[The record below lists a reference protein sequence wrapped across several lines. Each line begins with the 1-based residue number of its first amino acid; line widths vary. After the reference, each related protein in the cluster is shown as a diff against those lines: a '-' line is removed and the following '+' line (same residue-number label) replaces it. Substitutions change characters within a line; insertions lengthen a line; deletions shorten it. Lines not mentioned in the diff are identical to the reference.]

1 MSYKV
6 LSIKYRPQQFKD
18 VVGQDHVTTT
28 LRNAILRNRL
38 GHGYIFTGP
47 RGVGKT
53 TSARLLAKALNCEQ
67 GQNGEPCNTCVR
79 CIEITE
85 GRSMDVQEI
94 DGASARGIDSIR
106 ELREVVK
113 YPPTHSKYRVY
124 IIDEVH
130 MLTKDA
136 FNALLKT
143 LEEPPDHVLF
153 IFATTE
159 PHKVLP
165 TILSRCQ
172 RFDFRRIGSKDI
184 LTRLSEICTTEN
196 IKADM
201 DSLTLIANKADG
213 SLRDAQSLL
222 DQVIAF
228 APDDIDLNLVRQVL
242 GIVDIEIYFRMLDG
256 ILNQAADSLLLA
268 LEDMLAGGADVAE
281 FIAGFAEHV
290 RNLLLTKITHSTDL
304 LNLTESVKQR
314 LQAQSEKF
322 DAREL
327 VRIQNLTLET
337 IQQLHQVTNQ
347 RVSAEL
353 LLVKLAKMSR
363 AIELDELLKGSITP
377 PFEKKSPVG
386 IHEPVVKFP
395 TWETPSITETPPQKT
410 GKNTEGEPAKRAD
423 IQEVKVADINSTF
436 PKNSTLQ
443 SRDQQPPSKTPAPEP
458 EPKPKPQP
466 EPEPE
471 RAESPTLELIQA
483 KWADVVAAL
492 ASLKPMLATF
502 LEEGGPVAL
511 KKDTLEIHFNVDHEF
526 QVEKLKKEKA
536 LLKQALETVFEQP
549 FNFRLVTKADYKAQT
564 RKEDEIWSHPVAQ
577 HVLSL
582 FDGEIVKD

>member
-6 LSIKYRPQQFKD
+6 LSIKYRPQQFGD

-28 LRNAILRNRL
+28 LRNAILRDRL

-79 CIEITE
+79 CVEITE

-94 DGASARGIDSIR
+94 DGASTRGIDSIR

-113 YPPTHSKYRVY
+113 YPPTNSKYRVY

-130 MLTKDA
+130 MLTKEA

-159 PHKVLP
+159 PHKVPP

-172 RFDFRRIGSKDI
+172 RFDFKRIGSKDI
-184 LTRLSEICTTEN
+184 LMRLNEICTTEN
-196 IKADM
+196 ITADL

-228 APDDIDLNLVRQVL
+228 SPDGIDLNLVRQVL
-242 GIVDIEIYFRMLDG
+242 GIVDIEIYFKMLDG
-256 ILNQAADSLLLA
+256 ILNQAADTILLA
-268 LEDMLAGGADVAE
+268 LEDLLAGGIDVAE
-281 FIAGFAEHV
+281 FLAGFAEHV
-290 RNLLLTKITHSTDL
+290 RNLLLTKITNSTDL

-314 LQAQSEKF
+314 LLTQSEKF

-337 IQQLHQVTNQ
+337 MQQLRQATNQ

-363 AIELDELLKGSITP
+363 AIALDEILAGSITP
-377 PFEKKSPVG
+377 QVEKKNPVG
-386 IHEPVVKFP
+386 IHEPTVKFP
-395 TWETPSITETPPQKT
+395 TWETPHKVVEPPGNVPISAEAKQ
-410 GKNTEGEPAKRAD
+410 AKRPD
-423 IQEVKVADINSTF
+423 SQGVKAPDINT
-436 PKNSTLQ
+436 
-443 SRDQQPPSKTPAPEP
+443 QPSDLPVQESGDPQPQTAAPEP
-458 EPKPKPQP
+458 K
-466 EPEPE
+466 
-471 RAESPTLELIQA
+471 SVDLPTLEMIQS
-483 KWADVVAAL
+483 KWVEVVAAL

-502 LEEGGPVAL
+502 LEEGGPVAM
-511 KKDTLEIHFNVDHEF
+511 KKETLEIHFNVDHDF
-526 QVEKLKKEKA
+526 QVEKLKKEKE
-536 LLKQALETVFEQP
+536 LLGRAFEIVFERP
-549 FNFRLVTKADYKAQT
+549 IHFRLVTKADYKAQT